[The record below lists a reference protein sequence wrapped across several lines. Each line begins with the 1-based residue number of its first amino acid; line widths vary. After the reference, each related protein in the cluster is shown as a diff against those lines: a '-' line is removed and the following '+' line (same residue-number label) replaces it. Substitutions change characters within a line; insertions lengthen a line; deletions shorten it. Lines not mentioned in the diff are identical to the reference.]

1 MGWHDEQLSRGPESD
16 HHSWYEKETTSLN
29 SLLKL
34 PLNTLF
40 RTCAT
45 TRTAPLRINCFCY
58 FFFVYKGTAYLE
70 LQCLSNGAQQA
81 NTFVLESVLYLLTPL
96 MVPILVFGCCCL
108 YQFIKH
114 RSDPSVFDKNT
125 LRDAYSAA
133 SGMAVLFLFF
143 LQPSLVERCALVFSC
158 VQMGDGPDYLFMTED
173 LNIQCWSDQHWVY
186 VWTFGLFYLVF
197 YVIGIPAGLFIL
209 LHKNFN
215 MVHEIISG
223 SYSGDNDDDELEG
236 GIPKSKTLV
245 NSTNAVTAKP
255 KGKPQLKHL
264 RKNSNFRDSLHT
276 INVRL
281 INEEEKNSPF
291 NLVLDMTN
299 PYML

>member
-1 MGWHDEQLSRGPESD
+1 
-16 HHSWYEKETTSLN
+16 
-29 SLLKL
+29 
-34 PLNTLF
+34 
-40 RTCAT
+40 
-45 TRTAPLRINCFCY
+45 
-58 FFFVYKGTAYLE
+58 
-70 LQCLSNGAQQA
+70 
-81 NTFVLESVLYLLTPL
+81 
-96 MVPILVFGCCCL
+96 
-108 YQFIKH
+108 
-114 RSDPSVFDKNT
+114 
-125 LRDAYSAA
+125 
-133 SGMAVLFLFF
+133 
-143 LQPSLVERCALVFSC
+143 
-158 VQMGDGPDYLFMTED
+158 
-173 LNIQCWSDQHWVY
+173 
-186 VWTFGLFYLVF
+186 
-197 YVIGIPAGLFIL
+197 
-209 LHKNFN
+209 